1 MLQLIV
7 QFKIKCPVLIGYPVI
22 SINSTCTN
30 LFFGDF
36 CGRDVI
42 AVLLADVIDTVVAVA
57 DAAAAA
63 VRALVV
69 LEHRVKVVA
78 RALLHEEAAHVHL
91 RLRAD
96 DVSDGAEVLAVVTHG
111 VHDEEDLVVRP
122 ARADLQ
128 RALCACVW
136 ARQTSKL

>member
-1 MLQLIV
+1 M
-7 QFKIKCPVLIGYPVI
+7 LIGYPVI
-22 SINSTCTN
+22 STNSN
-30 LFFGDF
+30 YLFFGGDF
-36 CGRDVI
+36 RRHDVI
-42 AVLLADVIDTVVAVA
+42 AVLLLADVIIDAVVAAVA
-57 DAAAAA
+57 DAAAA
-63 VRALVV
+63 VRTLVV